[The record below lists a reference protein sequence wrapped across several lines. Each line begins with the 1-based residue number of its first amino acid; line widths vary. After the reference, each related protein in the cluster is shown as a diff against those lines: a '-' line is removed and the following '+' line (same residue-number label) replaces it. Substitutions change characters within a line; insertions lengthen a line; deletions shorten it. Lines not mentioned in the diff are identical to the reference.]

1 MMAQGNQGSMARNLR
16 RALLGNS
23 ALVCAVLS
31 VAAAHAGTL
40 PSGGSIAAG
49 SATISATSTA
59 TTITQAS
66 QNAVI
71 NWQSFS
77 VGAGNSVVFNLANA
91 GGATLNRVTGTATT
105 TIAGQ
110 ITSNGSVYIVNP
122 NGIAITASGSVQ
134 TGGGFVASTLDIA
147 DADFMA
153 GRLNFAGTGASKTVT
168 NAGQIAAGQ
177 GAYVALLGGAV
188 GNSGTITVPLGRL
201 ALGSGEQVALDLNGG
216 NFMQVAVP
224 TALVTDTLVANSGAL
239 SASGGKVTLAAA
251 VVKNAVRN
259 VINMSGSISADSAT
273 GNGGTI
279 HLIGGADTADMAGTV
294 TVSGSLSARATGSSG
309 NGGFIETSGE
319 HVSLIGSTVSTSS
332 AHGKAGTWL
341 IDPTDFTVA
350 ASGGDETGAALSAA
364 LGQGN
369 VLIQSSAGQSSP
381 AITPGGGVNGDINI
395 NDTVS
400 WSANTLTLD
409 AARNINVGAVMN
421 ATGTA
426 AFAGIVGDTAQ
437 TGMGSSSGALLFGLG
452 AGGFSGALNL
462 DPTTQFSLN
471 GASYTIINTLGAA
484 GSTTGTDL
492 QGING
497 NLSGNYVLGANI
509 DASATAGFNFI
520 PIGTDGA
527 NGVWNGSAYS
537 TSGTTGFSG
546 QFNGLGHTIDGL
558 NVTLS
563 TSNYV
568 GLFGYTST
576 ASSNSNSALS
586 ISNVALTNIAVLGAV
601 DGGAL
606 AGLAYGAIGNVYVS
620 GTVQGS
626 NDTGAIAGAV
636 TGSLSNSYV
645 NATVQ
650 GNSYIGGLV
659 GQLTGSITNSSFSGG
674 GTEQI

>member
-110 ITSNGSVYIVNP
+110 ITSNGAVYIVNP

-153 GRLNFAGTGASKTVT
+153 GRLNFAGHGASKTVT

-471 GASYTIINTLGAA
+471 GASYTILNTLGAA

-497 NLSGNYVLGANI
+497 NLSGNYVLGSNI
-509 DASATAGFNFI
+509 DATATAG
-520 PIGTDGA
+520 
-527 NGVWNGSAYS
+527 WNSGSGF
-537 TSGTTGFSG
+537 TS
-546 QFNGLGHTIDGL
+546 
-558 NVTLS
+558 
-563 TSNYV
+563 
-568 GLFGYTST
+568 
-576 ASSNSNSALS
+576 
-586 ISNVALTNIAVLGAV
+586 
-601 DGGAL
+601 L
-606 AGLAYGAIGNVYVS
+606 AAI
-620 GTVQGS
+620 
-626 NDTGAIAGAV
+626 IHP
-636 TGSLSNSYV
+636 
-645 NATVQ
+645 
-650 GNSYIGGLV
+650 V
-659 GQLTGSITNSSFSGG
+659 GQLGAGFQFWAVGGRVGSSPVLA
-674 GTEQI
+674 